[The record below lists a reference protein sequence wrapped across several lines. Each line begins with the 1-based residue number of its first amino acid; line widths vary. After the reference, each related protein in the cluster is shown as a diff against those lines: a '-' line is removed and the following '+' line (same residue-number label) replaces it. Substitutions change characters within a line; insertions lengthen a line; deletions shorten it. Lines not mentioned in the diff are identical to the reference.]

1 MYCAPNPT
9 CTCATEDILFRNL
22 IQGFSENNE
31 HKNISTLTPRI
42 ITTPLNFLQP
52 NQTQFSAKK
61 IIGSKYGLDTEEV
74 NKTFNMPLSDKI
86 Q

>member
-22 IQGFSENNE
+22 IQGFSENNV

-42 ITTPLNFLQP
+42 IITPLNFLLP

-61 IIGSKYGLDTEEV
+61 
-74 NKTFNMPLSDKI
+74 MMA
-86 Q
+86 